1 MSRTYVSELR
11 RNKDT
16 HKVKIEYRNNTV
28 VEKVVVK
35 KPVDLNNIK
44 GSVLRD
50 LNDVGDSDGTLLAG
64 STTNVEDGSI
74 LVFNADTRIFETT
87 TTLGRSDRPNQVQ
100 KIDGGEY

>member
-50 LNDVGDSDGTLLAG
+50 LGDVGDSDGTLLG
-64 STTNVEDGSI
+64 GITTNVEDGSI

>member
-50 LNDVGDSDGTLLAG
+50 LNDVVTVTVLS
-64 STTNVEDGSI
+64 
-74 LVFNADTRIFETT
+74 
-87 TTLGRSDRPNQVQ
+87 
-100 KIDGGEY
+100 